1 MWTFITQPGLAT
13 TIVDFTHE
21 LSPLLVGLGS
31 MVWLSAGMIVFAAL
45 QHDAMQN
52 TKPSAET
59 TPTPADYQAA
69 A

>member
-13 TIVDFTHE
+13 TIVDFTNE

-31 MVWLSAGMIVFAAL
+31 VVWLSAGMIVFAAL
-45 QHDAMQN
+45 QHVAVQN

-59 TPTPADYQAA
+59 TSTPANYKTAA
-69 A
+69 

>member
-1 MWTFITQPGLAT
+1 
-13 TIVDFTHE
+13 
-21 LSPLLVGLGS
+21 
-31 MVWLSAGMIVFAAL
+31 MIVFAAL
-45 QHDAMQN
+45 RHIAMQN

>member
-21 LSPLLVGLGS
+21 LSQLLVGLGS

-45 QHDAMQN
+45 RHIAMQN

>member
-1 MWTFITQPGLAT
+1 MWTFVMQPELAT
-13 TIVDFTHE
+13 AIVDFTNE

-31 MVWLSAGMIVFAAL
+31 VVWLSAGMIVFATL
-45 QHDAMQN
+45 QHFAIQN

-59 TPTPADYQAA
+59 TPTPMDYRAA

>member
-1 MWTFITQPGLAT
+1 MWTFVMQPGLAT

-31 MVWLSAGMIVFAAL
+31 MVWLSAGMIVLAAL
-45 QHDAMQN
+45 QHFAMQN
-52 TKPSAET
+52 TKPSAKT
-59 TPTPADYQAA
+59 TPTPADYRAA